1 MTALPARKNMN
12 LAGMRGEI
20 MTRGSAIILSCLVA
34 AGCFFFASSGFA
46 ADWSPLVNR
55 LVADGFDE
63 GAMRSLFARPEAA
76 FDPMSMVVKIR
87 TLIRTKDFKP
97 STTPGLRTKA
107 VYKGYLKP
115 AVINRARAYYQEN
128 QAVLSKIRRQYC
140 VPESIIV
147 SIVMVETQL
156 GRNTGSRRAFN
167 VLASMAL
174 CEDLDLVRDYL
185 RAELAAPGVEAYAR
199 DRCREK
205 SAWAYD
211 ELKALI
217 KYSQAS
223 GTDPLT
229 IPGSIYGAIGL
240 CQFMPTNAFLY
251 GVDGNKDGQIDLFAS
266 HDALYSIGN
275 YLSQKGWSCRMDR
288 KKRHDVIMTY
298 NRSQVY
304 ANTVLAVADRV
315 QGKPAVSKKTKR
327 QRQREG

>member
-1 MTALPARKNMN
+1 
-12 LAGMRGEI
+12 MRGEV
-20 MTRGSAIILSCLVA
+20 MTRRSAIFLRCLVV
-34 AGCFFFASSGFA
+34 AGCFFFASASVA
-46 ADWSPLVNR
+46 ADWSPLITR
-55 LVADGFDE
+55 LVSDGFDE
-63 GAMRSLFARPEAA
+63 GAVRVLFARPETA
-76 FDPMSMVVKIR
+76 FDPSPMVVKIR

-97 STTPGLRTKA
+97 STTPGPRTKA

-128 QAVLSKIRRQYC
+128 QAILAKIRRQYC
-140 VPESIIV
+140 VPESVIV

-174 CEDLDLVRDYL
+174 CDNLDLVRDYL
-185 RAELAAPGVEAYAR
+185 GPELAAPGVEAYAQG
-199 DRCREK
+199 RCREK

-251 GVDGNKDGQIDLFAS
+251 GVDGDKNGQVDLFTS
-266 HDALYSIGN
+266 PDALYSIGN
-275 YLSQKGWSCRMDR
+275 YLHRKGWSCRMDK

-315 QGKPAVSKKTKR
+315 QGKPVTSKKAKH
-327 QRQREG
+327 QRHREG